1 MKNREIRKQ
10 WEEFIEKYEELFKT
24 NKKIWIDNLNKVKN
38 YINKY
43 NQLPSIKSKDKK
55 ISNLHN
61 WLHRQKINYKNNE
74 HIMNDEEII
83 KQWKEFIEKYSDLF
97 KTDIEKWEEN
107 LFNIEEYI
115 IKYNKLP
122 IKESKDKD
130 VKYLGAWLSNQ
141 KKNYKKKKQ
150 IMKNKEIRKN
160 WEEFIEKYSNLFKT
174 NIELWYD
181 NLKNLEEFII
191 KNEKMPTESSKG
203 KNISNL
209 CKWLYHQKINY
220 KNNEGIIIDEEIKIK
235 WEEFTEKYKELFKS
249 NKELWIDNLKKLEEY
264 ILENNKLPPQKND
277 DKNISKLGKW
287 LSHQKQNYKNNKG
300 IMQDEENKKEWEEF
314 IEKYSVYMN

>member
-1 MKNREIRKQ
+1 M
-10 WEEFIEKYEELFKT
+10 
-24 NKKIWIDNLNKVKN
+24 
-38 YINKY
+38 
-43 NQLPSIKSKDKK
+43 KDKK
-55 ISNLHN
+55 I
-61 WLHRQKINYKNNE
+61 RKI
-74 HIMNDEEII
+74 
-83 KQWKEFIEKYSDLF
+83 
-97 KTDIEKWEEN
+97 
-107 LFNIEEYI
+107 
-115 IKYNKLP
+115 
-122 IKESKDKD
+122 
-130 VKYLGAWLSNQ
+130 
-141 KKNYKKKKQ
+141 
-150 IMKNKEIRKN
+150 

-191 KNEKMPTESSKG
+191 KNEKMPTESSKD